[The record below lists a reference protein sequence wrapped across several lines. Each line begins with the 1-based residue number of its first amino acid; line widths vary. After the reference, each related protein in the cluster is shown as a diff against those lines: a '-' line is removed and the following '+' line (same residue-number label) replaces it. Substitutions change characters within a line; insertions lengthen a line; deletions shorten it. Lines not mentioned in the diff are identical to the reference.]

1 MPLAQNGF
9 SNFFIFGEAVGF
21 ELGEN
26 FPSVNENL
34 EPAIAIRL
42 QLQQRDLLFELFQDF
57 LRQTDGG
64 GFILSGRAVFDF
76 DFHRPRMPAIW
87 SAEISCRQ
95 RGGSVG

>member
-1 MPLAQNGF
+1 VPLAQDGF
-9 SNFFIFGEAVGF
+9 ANSFIFGEAVGF

-26 FPSVNENL
+26 LLSVNENL
-34 EPAIAIRL
+34 EPAIAERL
-42 QLQQRDLLFELFQDF
+42 QLQQRDLLFEIFQDF

-76 DFHRPRMPAIW
+76 DFHRPCVPAIY
-87 SAEISCRQ
+87 SAEDSYCQ